1 VNAASEDGCARID
14 ANLFV
19 LHRKYA
25 ELSLKLFLKYFRIIS
40 VELASVKK

>member
-1 VNAASEDGCARID
+1 VNAASKDGCARID

-19 LHRKYA
+19 FHRKYA
-25 ELSLKLFLKYFRIIS
+25 ELSLELFSKYFIIIS